1 LQTCSRCNA
10 NSPDTAVVCVN
21 CSADLREYSATTM
34 ALKNFIANTRVTSI
48 RVTVADD
55 ACPLCYESRGTFP
68 KDSVPHLPHEG
79 CSHGLG
85 CRCKYEPV
93 LSEIYP

>member
-1 LQTCSRCNA
+1 MQTCSRCNA
-10 NSPDTAVVCVN
+10 SSTDTALECSN
-21 CSADLREYSATTM
+21 CKADLREFSATVV
-34 ALKNFIANTRVTSI
+34 ALKNFQKNPRVTAVRI
-48 RVTVADD
+48 NVAGD

-79 CSHGLG
+79 CSHGMG
-85 CRCKYEPV
+85 CRCTYEPI